1 MKQLLKKT
9 PVQTILGLSFL
20 FLFIGAMATAPQIV
34 NKITNVLLILVGII
48 GAVKVWNKWKSGAS
62 DVQPTAM
69 TWFGSYLTLLMLSTI
84 LFSVFGK

>member
-1 MKQLLKKT
+1 MKQLLKNNQ
-9 PVQTILGLSFL
+9 VQIVLGLSFL

-48 GAVKVWNKWKSGAS
+48 GSVKVWNKWKSGAS
-62 DVQPTAM
+62 DVQPAAM